1 MGTHVGMGLRCY
13 GYWQL
18 VTFCSIELC
27 LQQLPVYL
35 CLFTVVPSSALS
47 RLCQSAFNKKTGDRD
62 ENLLIGRCNVLCLIS
77 IYLQPDDR
85 LAVASGTEEE
95 VDLLPKSESNKSH
108 RPSMVEIN
116 HSGYSNQE
124 IVYWLQLLYFF
135 KSATNNNCWYGYLPP
150 PPLKNTCP
158 PWTTQIPT
166 QTQTRTGIFW
176 HTLGVVVLEPI

>member
-18 VTFCSIELC
+18 VTFCSIEFC

-62 ENLLIGRCNVLCLIS
+62 ENLLIGRCYVPCLIS

-85 LAVASGTEEE
+85 PAVASGTEEE

-124 IVYWLQLLYFF
+124 IVYWLQLLYFSNQPPTTIVGMDIF
-135 KSATNNNCWYGYLPP
+135 HLHLSKTPVPLGPRKSQPKPILGLASFGI
-150 PPLKNTCP
+150 
-158 PWTTQIPT
+158 PW
-166 QTQTRTGIFW
+166 G
-176 HTLGVVVLEPI
+176 